1 MAKLMRGNSV
11 SEVSLSFDL
20 LCRGNAKRDRGGGS
34 SLDQPISNSQAFV
47 QRYTT
52 CNQKITR
59 IARSPCPIATRTFE
73 RAQASCHLL
82 LNHKSGRAWV
92 SHLALT

>member
-34 SLDQPISNSQAFV
+34 SLDQTDI
-47 QRYTT
+47 
-52 CNQKITR
+52 
-59 IARSPCPIATRTFE
+59 
-73 RAQASCHLL
+73 
-82 LNHKSGRAWV
+82 
-92 SHLALT
+92 